1 MYLSSTAFLLKSK
14 DHSSVFTE
22 EQLIQIRDHFPS
34 LSRQQ
39 SGQRVIYFDGPAGS
53 QVPARVANRI
63 AHAMLHH
70 SANRSGKFATSR
82 EVDQLMAEA
91 HAAGADFF
99 GASDPREVVLGANM
113 TTMTMHF
120 SRSLSQ
126 LWQPG
131 DEIVVTRLDHDANVT
146 PWVLAARDR
155 QVLVRYVDVNLTD
168 CTLNENHFA
177 AQLNSK
183 TRLVAFTCASNS
195 VGSKTAILKL
205 VGQAQQVGA
214 MTYLDATHFAPH
226 ERIAVQAWGADF
238 VACSAYKFYGPHI
251 GMVWGRKKWLE
262 EIRPY
267 KLRPSPD
274 AYPASWMTG
283 TQNHPCIA
291 GVTEAID
298 YIADIGRTSL
308 GNPQLSRSAALDAA
322 YEQIRSHEQNLIWLL
337 LDGLQRIP
345 GIKVHGITD
354 RHRSAERVPTLA
366 FTAEGFTSAEM
377 AQRLGDQGIYA
388 WHGNYYALQLS
399 EQLQLEP
406 AGMLRLGIMHYNTSS
421 EVERCLETITNIMRR

>member
-1 MYLSSTAFLLKSK
+1 MFNT
-14 DHSSVFTE
+14 
-22 EQLIQIRDHFPS
+22 EQLSQIRTNFPS
-34 LSRQQ
+34 LGRQQ
-39 SGQRVIYFDGPAGS
+39 SGEQVVYFDGPAGS
-53 QVPARVANRI
+53 QVPQRVASRI
-63 AHAMLHH
+63 ADAMIQH

-82 EVDQLMAEA
+82 EVDELMAEA

-99 GASDPREVVLGANM
+99 GASDSREVVFGANM
-113 TTMTMHF
+113 TTMTLHF

-131 DEIVVTRLDHDANVT
+131 DEIMVTRLDHDANVT

-155 QVLVRYVDVNLTD
+155 QVNVRYVDVNLAD
-168 CTLNENHFA
+168 CTLNEDHFA
-177 AQLNSK
+177 SLLSPK
-183 TRLVAFTCASNS
+183 TRLVAFTCAANS
-195 VGSKTAILKL
+195 VGSKTPIRKL
-205 VGQAQQVGA
+205 VQLAQQAGA

-226 ERIAVQAWGADF
+226 ERISVENWGADF

-262 EIRPY
+262 QIRPY

-298 YIADIGRTSL
+298 YIADIGRLIKNNAELTRA
-308 GNPQLSRSAALDAA
+308 QALDAA
-322 YEQIRSHEQNLIWLL
+322 YEHIRAHEQDLIWQLIC
-337 LDGLQRIP
+337 GLQKLP
-345 GIKVHGITD
+345 GIKIYGITD
-354 RHRSAERVPTLA
+354 LQRNSQRVPTIA
-366 FTAEGFTSAEM
+366 FTVPGFTSAEL
-377 AQRLGDQGIYA
+377 AQRLGDEGIFA

-399 EQLQLEP
+399 EQLQAEP
-406 AGMLRLGIMHYNTSS
+406 AGMLRLGMMHYNTSA
-421 EVERCLETITNIMRR
+421 EVERCLETIATIIQ

>member
-1 MYLSSTAFLLKSK
+1 M
-14 DHSSVFTE
+14 FTE
-22 EQLIQIRDHFPS
+22 SQLSQIRSHFPS

-39 SGQRVIYFDGPAGS
+39 SGSTVVYFDGPAGS
-53 QVPARVANRI
+53 QVPKRVADRI
-63 AHAMLHH
+63 SSAMIHH

-99 GASDPREVVLGANM
+99 GAADPKEIVFGANM
-113 TTMTMHF
+113 TTMTLHF

-155 QVLVRYVDVNLTD
+155 QVTVRYAEVNLLD
-168 CTLNENHFA
+168 CTLNEQHFA
-177 AQLNSK
+177 AQLNSNTK
-183 TRLVAFTCASNS
+183 LVAFTCASNS
-195 VGSKTAILKL
+195 IGSKTAIKSM
-205 VGQAQQVGA
+205 VQQAQQVGA
-214 MTYLDATHFAPH
+214 MTYLDATHYAPH
-226 ERIAVQAWGADF
+226 ERIAVPDWGADF

-251 GMVWGRKKWLE
+251 GMVWGQKKWLE
-262 EIRPY
+262 QIRPY

-298 YIADIGRTSL
+298 YIADLGRTIC
-308 GNPQLSRSAALDAA
+308 GNSNLSRSAALDAA
-322 YEQIRSHEQNLIWLL
+322 YVSIRQHEQALIWQL
-337 LDGLQRIP
+337 LDGLQQIP
-345 GIKVHGITD
+345 GIKVYGITD
-354 RHRSAERVPTLA
+354 RSRNAFRVPTLA
-366 FTAEGFTSAEM
+366 FTAEGFTSAEL
-377 AQRLGDQGIYA
+377 AQQLGEQGIYA

-399 EQLQLEP
+399 EQLGMEP
-406 AGMLRLGIMHYNTSS
+406 AGMLRLGMMHYNTPS
-421 EVERCLETITNIMRR
+421 EVQRCLETIATIVKR

>member
-1 MYLSSTAFLLKSK
+1 M
-14 DHSSVFTE
+14 FTE
-22 EQLIQIRDHFPS
+22 SQLSQIRSHFPS

-39 SGQRVIYFDGPAGS
+39 SGSTVVYFDGPAGS
-53 QVPARVANRI
+53 QVPKRVADRI
-63 AHAMLHH
+63 SSAMIHH

-99 GASDPREVVLGANM
+99 GAADPKEIVFGANM
-113 TTMTMHF
+113 TTMTLHF

-155 QVLVRYVDVNLTD
+155 QVTVRYAEVNLLD
-168 CTLNENHFA
+168 CTLNEQHFA
-177 AQLNSK
+177 AQLSSK
-183 TRLVAFTCASNS
+183 TKLVAFTCASNS
-195 VGSKTAILKL
+195 IGSKTAIKSM
-205 VGQAQQVGA
+205 VQQAQQVGA
-214 MTYLDATHFAPH
+214 MTYLDATHYAPH
-226 ERIAVQAWGADF
+226 ERIAVPDWGADF

-251 GMVWGRKKWLE
+251 GMVWGQKKWLE
-262 EIRPY
+262 QIRPY

-298 YIADIGRTSL
+298 YIADLGRTIC
-308 GNPQLSRSAALDAA
+308 GNSNLSRSAALDAA
-322 YEQIRSHEQNLIWLL
+322 YVSIRQHEQALIWQL
-337 LDGLQRIP
+337 LDGLQQIP
-345 GIKVHGITD
+345 GIKVYGITD
-354 RHRSAERVPTLA
+354 RSRNAFRVPTLA
-366 FTAEGFTSAEM
+366 FTAEGFTSAEL
-377 AQRLGDQGIYA
+377 AQQLGEQGIYA

-399 EQLQLEP
+399 EQLGMEP
-406 AGMLRLGIMHYNTSS
+406 AGMLRLGMMHYNTPS
-421 EVERCLETITNIMRR
+421 EVQRCLETIATIVKR